1 MLNSNSNFTR
11 ALVALP
17 LVSVLIQLNGCA
29 TIFTGTS
36 DTLKFDANV
45 PGVRLTID
53 GQYKGELPLTLTLS
67 RNFMNGEQFKAKF
80 ERAGYQTQE
89 FQLKR
94 QFNYVAIL
102 DITSIPTSG
111 GIDLLTGSLM
121 KFSPDEYHVHMLRK
135 GESPGSVEFERSKR
149 LYRYAL
155 MNYRKVQMDIIHGGG
170 EYLESLASA
179 LSGTRGGADFVI
191 TEQALCNAPV
201 LLEASGAHDFIHRF
215 NGMLTGHPSLR
226 AYRM

>member
-11 ALVALP
+11 LLLALP
-17 LVSVLIQLNGCA
+17 LVSALIQLSGCD
-29 TIFTGTS
+29 TIFTGTT

-45 PGVRLTID
+45 PGVRVNIE

-94 QFNYVAIL
+94 EFNYVAIL
-102 DITSIPTSG
+102 DVTSIPTSG

-121 KFSPDEYHVHMLRK
+121 KFSPDEYHVQMLKK
-135 GESPGSVEFERSKR
+135 GESPGSAGFERSNR

-155 MNYRKVQMDIIHGGG
+155 MNYRKGQLAIIHGGV
-170 EYLESLASA
+170 EYLESFASA
-179 LSGTRGGADFVI
+179 HLGSR
-191 TEQALCNAPV
+191 
-201 LLEASGAHDFIHRF
+201 
-215 NGMLTGHPSLR
+215 
-226 AYRM
+226 

>member
-1 MLNSNSNFTR
+1 MLNSNSDLTR
-11 ALVALP
+11 LLLALP
-17 LVSVLIQLNGCA
+17 LVSALIQLSGCA
-29 TIFTGTS
+29 TIFTGTT

-80 ERAGYQTQE
+80 ERTGYQTQE

-102 DITSIPTSG
+102 DVTSIPTSG

-121 KFSPDEYHVHMLRK
+121 KFSPDEYHVQMLKK
-135 GESPGSVEFERSKR
+135 GESPGSAGFERSKR

-155 MNYRKVQMDIIHGGG
+155 MNYRKVQLDIIHGGG

-179 LSGTRGGADFVI
+179 LSGTRGGADSVI
-191 TEQALCNAPV
+191 TERALRNAPV

-215 NGMLTGHPSLR
+215 NDMLASHPSLR
-226 AYRM
+226 AYQM

>member
-45 PGVRLTID
+45 LGVRLTID

-80 ERAGYQTQE
+80 ESTGYQARE

-94 QFNYVAIL
+94 VFNYVARR
-102 DITSIPTSG
+102 DVTSIP
-111 GIDLLTGSLM
+111 
-121 KFSPDEYHVHMLRK
+121 
-135 GESPGSVEFERSKR
+135 
-149 LYRYAL
+149 
-155 MNYRKVQMDIIHGGG
+155 
-170 EYLESLASA
+170 
-179 LSGTRGGADFVI
+179 
-191 TEQALCNAPV
+191 
-201 LLEASGAHDFIHRF
+201 
-215 NGMLTGHPSLR
+215 
-226 AYRM
+226 

>member
-11 ALVALP
+11 LLLALP
-17 LVSVLIQLNGCA
+17 LVSALIQLSGCA
-29 TIFTGTS
+29 TLFTGTT

-53 GQYKGELPLTLTLS
+53 GQYK
-67 RNFMNGEQFKAKF
+67 AKF

-94 QFNYVAIL
+94 EFNYVAIL
-102 DITSIPTSG
+102 DVTIIPTSG

-121 KFSPDEYHVHMLRK
+121 KFSPDEYHVQMLKK
-135 GESPGSVEFERSKR
+135 GESPGSAEFERSKR

-155 MNYRKVQMDIIHGGG
+155 MNYRKVQLDIIHGGG

-179 LSGTRGGADFVI
+179 LSGTRGGADSVI
-191 TEQALCNAPV
+191 TERALRNAPV

-215 NGMLTGHPSLR
+215 NGVLAGHPSLR
-226 AYRM
+226 VYRM

>member
-1 MLNSNSNFTR
+1 MLNSNSNLTR
-11 ALVALP
+11 LFLALP
-17 LVSVLIQLNGCA
+17 LVSALIQLNGCA
-29 TIFTGTS
+29 TIFTGTT

-94 QFNYVAIL
+94 EFNYVAIL
-102 DITSIPTSG
+102 DVTSIPTSG

-121 KFSPDEYHVHMLRK
+121 KFSPDEYHVQMLRK
-135 GESPGSVEFERSKR
+135 GESPGSAGSERSKR

-155 MNYRKVQMDIIHGGG
+155 MNYRKVQLDIIHGGG

-179 LSGTRGGADFVI
+179 LSGTRGGADSVI
-191 TEQALCNAPV
+191 TERALRNAPV
-201 LLEASGAHDFIHRF
+201 LLEASGAHDLIHRF
-215 NGMLTGHPSLR
+215 NDVLAGHPSLR